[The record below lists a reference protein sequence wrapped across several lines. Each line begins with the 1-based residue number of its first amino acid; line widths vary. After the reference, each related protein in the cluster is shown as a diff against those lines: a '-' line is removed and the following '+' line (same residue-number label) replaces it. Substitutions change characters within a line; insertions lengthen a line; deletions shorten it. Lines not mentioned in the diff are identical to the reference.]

1 MRTELDTR
9 QGDVDPHD
17 KRASHA
23 RRGNHNTNKKKK
35 GPSRRGS
42 LAREARSGGVAD
54 AHFEL
59 APWDTLCEEVGGHL
73 RVGHVAQ
80 GDLAVGDPLLECQV
94 ATQKVLRACR
104 TANTRADAQVGEV
117 GGAEQRG
124 PVRGHT
130 ERALHLARV
139 KRPEARLLGFDT
151 TAPPQETTRRPQR
164 GHHRQGLRSERQ
176 PLVGQRTMGS
186 GPAGLNA
193 ATNDKD
199 CDPSGAPLVDQ
210 RTTGLGPGL
219 VAHVLW
225 RYCMRLASSGVGGVR
240 RVRLAFGRHPMHPPQ
255 T

>member
-164 GHHRQGLRSERQ
+164 GHHRQGLPLDPSGSRSSANG
-176 PLVGQRTMGS
+176 LCMGT
-186 GPAGLNA
+186 GPANLNVA
-193 ATNDKD
+193 STNKD
-199 CDPSGAPLVDQ
+199 CKPSGAPAPA
-210 RTTGLGPGL
+210 PGM
-219 VAHVLW
+219 VIQHMCIEPV
-225 RYCMRLASSGVGGVR
+225 SSFSSAR
-240 RVRLAFGRHPMHPPQ
+240 PATPQ
-255 T
+255 